1 MSTRQSD
8 LHLNPGVQARRERM
22 SFCRCLFWTC
32 ILAVVLA
39 NAYYIPNFMLG
50 IKKGTREPH
59 KTLYHKGDE
68 KKADDVDVIR
78 PLVDHQQPFDIM
90 ATIWLRTTKPNKD
103 HAAPSEELIYS
114 DRILRGLRLKDKDIH
129 ATIRY
134 QIPTEIFKQEN
145 LTNYDL
151 RASFILIPNTPS
163 LLDFASNYST
173 WIPSHIVVPPV
184 RPYEASRSLE
194 DEIIDSFALTIPLL
208 DFLNIS
214 SSCPEASHSGNAVKP
229 TRIIGSEDEDED
241 EDDLPKPVAEKLT
254 QKERKFLDPAV
265 VYSTSDP
272 SQVLELHPYV
282 ITRTFLRVVD
292 MTKLYD
298 RKEYNKFHRELKQK
312 ACPAQRNHTTSGLS
326 WELCTRSFFHNG
338 NMETRLKIRKPDP
351 FGAAKKVQWAY
362 APYMSIAPFAWGP
375 KDLIPI
381 PVNREN
387 CTRTKGSDREFV
399 DVKWTINFAGR
410 THDKSHLADISGFA
424 GITAKFNMTAPEDEL
439 KKVQFT
445 IERMQGLHG
454 HRFNR
459 DVHPRRSFVFSL
471 VGSFIYV
478 VVKVLNAHYWYSLTS
493 TIGISWPGVSLL
505 ALSGVLSTLSRAVTS
520 DSNSSYLWIFLKLL
534 PSLVTPW
541 LMIKALLRLEFDWW
555 GGGYVPTVKF
565 MPPTHGEKVNQRLN
579 DAASRQ
585 IALTMF
591 FVVCAIYYFIQP
603 EDVGVISPS
612 ANGSPKEPPSPSLIV
627 QLLTPII
634 PAAYLVGM
642 GMQLWFSHRSRI
654 FAGRPFL
661 RQIPEWESAI
671 LDIPDSR

>member
-1 MSTRQSD
+1 
-8 LHLNPGVQARRERM
+8 
-22 SFCRCLFWTC
+22 
-32 ILAVVLA
+32 
-39 NAYYIPNFMLG
+39 
-50 IKKGTREPH
+50 
-59 KTLYHKGDE
+59 
-68 KKADDVDVIR
+68 
-78 PLVDHQQPFDIM
+78 M
-90 ATIWLRTTKPNKD
+90 ATIWLRTIKPNEYP
-103 HAAPSEELIYS
+103 AVPSEELIYS

-129 ATIRY
+129 ATVQYR
-134 QIPTEIFKQEN
+134 IPTEIFKQEN

-173 WIPSHIVVPPV
+173 WIPSHIIVPPV
-184 RPYEASRSLE
+184 RPYEVGRSLE
-194 DEIIDSFALTIPLL
+194 DEIIDSFSLTIPLL

-214 SSCPEASHSGNAVKP
+214 SSCPETSRSGNAVKP
-229 TRIIGSEDEDED
+229 AKIIGSEDEDED
-241 EDDLPKPVAEKLT
+241 EDLPKPLAEKPT

-265 VYSTSDP
+265 VYSTSDS
-272 SQVLELHPYV
+272 SQVLESHPYV

-312 ACPAQRNHTTSGLS
+312 ACPTQANQTTSGLS
-326 WELCTRSFFHNG
+326 WELCIRSFFHNG

-351 FGAAKKVQWAY
+351 LGGAKKVQWAY

-375 KDLIPI
+375 QDLIPI
-381 PVNREN
+381 PVNREK
-387 CTRTKGSDREFV
+387 CTPTQASDREFV

-410 THDKSHLADISGFA
+410 THDKSHIADTSGFA
-424 GITAKFNMTAPEDEL
+424 GFTAKFNMTAPEDEL

-454 HRFNR
+454 HRFNQ
-459 DVHPRRSFVFSL
+459 DVHPRRHFVFSMIGL
-471 VGSFIYV
+471 FIYA
-478 VVKVLNAHYWYSLTS
+478 VVKILNAHYWYSLTS

-505 ALSGVLSTLSRAVTS
+505 ALSGVLSTLSSIITTDS
-520 DSNSSYLWIFLKLL
+520 DPSYLWIFLKSL
-534 PSLVTPW
+534 PSLVIPW

-555 GGGYVPTVKF
+555 RGGYVPTIKF

-591 FVVCAIYYFIQP
+591 LVVCAVYYFIQP
-603 EDVGVISPS
+603 KDVGIINPS
-612 ANGSPKEPPSPSLIV
+612 TNGSPKEPPSPSLIV
-627 QLLTPII
+627 QLLTLII

-642 GMQLWFSHRSRI
+642 GMQLWFNRRSRM
-654 FAGRPFL
+654 FAGQYRVSALLTFISYQRPL
-661 RQIPEWESAI
+661 
-671 LDIPDSR
+671 LMGNSRVGAGDFGHPGFSVDDLFHWVVTAAAAWQSFKYPTVKKED